1 MLLLQATDSSAA
13 SGGSLVAYGALAVSI
28 ITPLVAL
35 LNAASSRRTR
45 RERAAAN
52 TKTEAESGAVTS
64 GSVLEWRK
72 TDHQALL
79 DERTYAAQT
88 RADLVTSQ
96 EEVRTLRDEV
106 AECDRRMDAII
117 EDLRQLRAS
126 IAACPGGPACPLVPS
141 TPAAEPPPG
150 RGSGRTQWRGARDGR
165 GAD

>member
-1 MLLLQATDSSAA
+1 MLLLQATDSSA

-35 LNAASSRRTR
+35 LNAASSRRTK

-52 TKTEAESGAVTS
+52 TKTESEASAVTS

-79 DERTYAAQT
+79 DERSYSEKT

-106 AECDRRMDAII
+106 AECDRRMDALT

-126 IAACPGGPACPLVPS
+126 IASCPGGPGCPLVPVDA
-141 TPAAEPPPG
+141 PREQQHPG
-150 RGSGRTQWRGARDGR
+150 RGSGRTQWRGR
-165 GAD
+165 GELGTD